1 MDRVPTQAGGAPLPG
16 GFSLKGPLP
25 SWCGNDFIAYCLPP
39 PPHLPA
45 QCGLGIPE
53 GATAV
58 EEEGLSALEMRPAP
72 LPLIPP
78 PPLPP
83 VHSGTLSR
91 REAGGA
97 RKYVWILLFVG
108 GRPGVRQSPSAGGGF
123 PGGGAGLSAKWG
135 MGFSG
140 LL

>member
-58 EEEGLSALEMRPAP
+58 VEEGLSALEMRPAP
-72 LPLIPP
+72 LPLIF
-78 PPLPP
+78 PLPP
-83 VHSGTLSR
+83 CIRG
-91 REAGGA
+91 
-97 RKYVWILLFVG
+97 
-108 GRPGVRQSPSAGGGF
+108 PSAGERLEERGNTFGSSF
-123 PGGGAGLSAKWG
+123 L
-135 MGFSG
+135 
-140 LL
+140 